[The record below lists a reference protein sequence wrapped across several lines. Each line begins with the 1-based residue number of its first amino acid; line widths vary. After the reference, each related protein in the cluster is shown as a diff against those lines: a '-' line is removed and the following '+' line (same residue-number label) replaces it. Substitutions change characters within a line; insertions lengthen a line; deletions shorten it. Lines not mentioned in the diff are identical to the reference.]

1 VVLSDIV
8 GYPGL
13 ESVLPLLNK
22 MGTVKVGESGIVDC
36 GNYYFKLD
44 AEWVVLIVEEY
55 EAIKLIAP
63 ESVIERILQELGIDI
78 TTSR

>member
-1 VVLSDIV
+1 
-8 GYPGL
+8 
-13 ESVLPLLNK
+13 
-22 MGTVKVGESGIVDC
+22 MKVGESGIVDC

-44 AEWVVLIVEEY
+44 TEWIVLIVEEY
-55 EAIKLIAP
+55 KAIKLIAP